1 MLGDYSDLQY
11 MYVWSLTQPCF
22 KNVYY
27 MTVLL
32 CVNGQLAIT
41 LLFVSPI
48 LLLMHT
54 VEPVRKSTFFF

>member
-1 MLGDYSDLQY
+1 MFTSK
-11 MYVWSLTQPCF
+11 YVGRLLRSSVHICMELNTALFQECLL
-22 KNVYY
+22 Y
-27 MTVLL
+27 VLL

-54 VEPVRKSTFFF
+54 VEPAM